1 VRADEKRVRQ
11 ILLNLLSNAVKFTD
25 RGKVVFSVGMSPEG
39 RVRFEVQD
47 TGCGIEEHKL
57 ESIFTPFEQA
67 GEMQRRLGGT
77 GLGLAISRQFAR
89 LMGSDIRV
97 ESQVGKGSRFWFE
110 LVLQVVES
118 GTEPQ
123 HGFGVIGY
131 EGARRKILVVDDV
144 AENRAVM
151 IDMLSLVGFDV
162 SEAVSGEDGLE
173 KALLIQPD
181 LILMDLVMP
190 GMDGLETTRRLRAL
204 PGLREVPVIAISANT
219 SLNNEENSLT
229 AGFNAFLPKPIDYG
243 SLVTRIADLLHLRLI
258 GDSPTPVAA
267 QDKDADRLALPPE
280 ELLDELYRLAR
291 LGNMNMILQ
300 WVDRVEALDERYRPF
315 ANHLRVLAEKY
326 HSKAILT
333 LAKRYLDKALSH

>member
-1 VRADEKRVRQ
+1 
-11 ILLNLLSNAVKFTD
+11 
-25 RGKVVFSVGMSPEG
+25 
-39 RVRFEVQD
+39 VQD
-47 TGCGIEEHKL
+47 TGCGIEEQKL

-110 LVLQVVES
+110 LELQVVES

-123 HGFGVIGY
+123 NGFGVIGY

-144 AENRAVM
+144 AENRAMM

-173 KALLIQPD
+173 KALLIHPD

-219 SLNNEENSLT
+219 TLNTQENNLT
-229 AGFNAFLPKPIDYG
+229 AGINAFLPKPIDYG
-243 SLVTRIADLLHLRLI
+243 SLVTRIADLLHLHLI
-258 GDSPTPVAA
+258 GDSSTPVAA
-267 QDKDADRLALPPE
+267 QDKDADRSALPPE
-280 ELLDELYRLAR
+280 ELLDELYQLAR

-315 ANHLRVLAEKY
+315 AHHLRVLAQKY

-333 LAKRYLDKALSH
+333 LAKRYLDRALSH